1 MKNTRSI
8 KENHVFRAL
17 YARGKSAACRTMV
30 LYARKHRDGAVN
42 QLGITVSVKLGCAAE
57 RNRIRRRL
65 KEAYR
70 LNETRLN
77 YACSLL
83 LRTDQSVTDA
93 ALNSGFESLRTFHR
107 VFREHFHQ
115 TPGSFRKTLPVGE
128 EL

>member
-8 KENHVFRAL
+8 KENHVFHAL

-70 LNETRLN
+70 LNETRLKSGFDIVIVGRR
-77 YACSLL
+77 AALTAPFDQLERDL
-83 LRTDQSVTDA
+83 LRLCGQ
-93 ALNSGFESLRTFHR
+93 LSLR
-107 VFREHFHQ
+107 E
-115 TPGSFRKTLPVGE
+115 GKDA
-128 EL
+128 